1 MFQILKKT
9 EPFLHLLAF
18 LGEMGICREVSSES
32 MFPAVVELFLI
43 MCPLQRGK
51 EGSVSNV
58 LAFSEAGLRR
68 SPRIKQL
75 SLNRTCSG
83 TFYSTTQP
91 SSKTSQHLHQGQEKE
106 SSKLQD
112 VEGTEWDLNRLIL
125 LI

>member
-1 MFQILKKT
+1 MSIA
-9 EPFLHLLAF
+9 E
-18 LGEMGICREVSSES
+18 
-32 MFPAVVELFLI
+32 
-43 MCPLQRGK
+43 GK

-83 TFYSTTQP
+83 AFYSTTQP
-91 SSKTSQHLHQGQEKE
+91 NSKNSQHLRQGQENE
-106 SSKLQD
+106 SCKLQD
-112 VEGTEWDLNRLIL
+112 AEGTEWDLNRLIV